1 MDQQEIR
8 ALLEQVAQGQRS
20 VDEAVLALK
29 MEPFQELGFAKVDN
43 HRGLRQGAAEV
54 IYGAGKTP
62 RQIHDIAA
70 SMRQTGEKAILITRM
85 TREAAQVV
93 GEDLPL
99 SSVSYTHLICA
110 TSPTGRRRSST
121 LGPWAAAPAATSFW
135 PGITLSLIHI

>member
-62 RQIHDIAA
+62 QQIHDIAA

-93 GEDLPL
+93 GEDLTL
-99 SSVSYTHLICA
+99 ATTRWA
-110 TSPTGRRRSST
+110 TSALWGRCPPPPARAP
-121 LGPWAAAPAATSFW
+121 LWWPPAAPATCRW
-135 PGITLSLIHI
+135 RRRPP

>member
-70 SMRQTGEKAILITRM
+70 PCGRPGKR
-85 TREAAQVV
+85 
-93 GEDLPL
+93 P
-99 SSVSYTHLICA
+99 SS
-110 TSPTGRRRSST
+110 SP
-121 LGPWAAAPAATSFW
+121 A
-135 PGITLSLIHI
+135 